1 MSQLEY
7 PWLHAYPAG
16 VDWNMDLPAET
27 LPEVLDRAVRRFA
40 ERPALDFFGRR
51 WSYAELGAAVDS
63 AAEALRRMGAGPGVR
78 VGLHLPNHPAFVIS
92 YFAALKAGATVVAFS
107 PLYVEEGLARQ
118 ASDSGTSIL
127 ITLDLEPLLP
137 RALAMLR
144 NPAVP
149 VRKLVVVRFA
159 YALPGVK
166 SLLFRLFKRKQ
177 IAAWPTGEVTGEVTD
192 FATLLRGPPLA
203 APPTLAPDDLA
214 VLQYTGGTTGTPKG
228 AMLSHRNL
236 CANVRQVNA
245 WFAGR
250 DEGQEVAL
258 AVIPF
263 FHIFAMTVAMNA
275 TLAGGSLLVMLPRF
289 EWPMVRAALRR
300 TRPSILPGVPTL
312 FKAILENGGTAAEIG
327 SIKACLSGGAPL
339 PAQLKADFEAASG
352 CKLVEGYG
360 LTETSP
366 VATCNPLRDDSHAG
380 SIGVP
385 MPGVRIEIRAIDPP
399 HAALPQGERG
409 EVCVHG
415 PNVMQGYWNQPEATA
430 QVLGADGFLRTG
442 DVGIMDADGYTTLV
456 DRIKDLILV
465 SGFNVYPRAVEEA
478 IYRHPDVVACTVVG
492 MPDEHRGE
500 APAAF
505 VELRPGSVLDV
516 AALHAFLKD
525 KLSPVQMPRLIEL
538 RDKLPRTMVG
548 KLSKTELRAEILLR
562 VAR

>member
-1 MSQLEY
+1 M
-7 PWLHAYPAG
+7 PF
-16 VDWNMDLPAET
+16 PAET
-27 LPEVLDRAVRRFA
+27 LPEVLDSAVRRFPQ
-40 ERPALDFFGRR
+40 RPALDFFGRR
-51 WSYAELGAAVDS
+51 WSYAQLGAAVDS
-63 AAEALRRMGAGPGVR
+63 AAEALRGMGAGPGVR
-78 VGLHLPNHPAFVIS
+78 VGLHLPNHPAFVIG

-118 ASDSGTSIL
+118 ATDSGTSIL
-127 ITLDLEPLLP
+127 VTLDLDPLLP

-144 NPAVP
+144 DPAVP
-149 VRKLVVVRFA
+149 VRKLIVVRFA
-159 YALPGVK
+159 DALPGLK
-166 SLLFRLFKRKQ
+166 SLLFRVFKRKQ
-177 IAAWPTGEVTGEVTD
+177 IAVWPAGEATD
-192 FATLLRGPPLA
+192 FAALLGGPAIA
-203 APPTLAPDDLA
+203 APPRLAPDDVA
-214 VLQYTGGTTGTPKG
+214 VLQYTGGTTGVPKG

-236 CANVRQVNA
+236 CANTRQINA

-250 DEGQEVAL
+250 DGENEVAL

-275 TLAGGSLLVMLPRF
+275 TLAAGSLLVMLPRF

-352 CKLVEGYG
+352 CKLFEGYG

-366 VATCNPLRDDSHAG
+366 VATCNPLGDDSHAG
-380 SIGVP
+380 TIGVP
-385 MPGVRIEIRAIDPP
+385 MPGVRIEIRAVDPP
-399 HAALPQGERG
+399 HAALPPGERG

-415 PNVMQGYWNQPEATA
+415 PNVMQGYWNQPDATA

-505 VELRPGSVLDV
+505 VEKREGSTLSVE
-516 AALHAFLKD
+516 ALHAFLKD
-525 KLSPVQMPRLIEL
+525 KLSPVQMPRLVEF

-548 KLSKTELRAEILLR
+548 KLSKKELREEIL
-562 VAR
+562 ARAAH